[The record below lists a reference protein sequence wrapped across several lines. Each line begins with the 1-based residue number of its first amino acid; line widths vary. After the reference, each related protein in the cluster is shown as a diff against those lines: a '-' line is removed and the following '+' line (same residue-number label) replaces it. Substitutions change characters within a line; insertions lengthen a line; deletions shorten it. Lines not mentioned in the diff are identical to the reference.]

1 MSLTGRHQDT
11 KVSALGRALRVFVP
25 SCSVAVALLAVG
37 CGEPAS
43 LSPARSLSVRPAA
56 DGIHVRFTLSPDDGG
71 GLGIVRGYQVLRGRS
86 AKGPFLPF
94 AHGAIETVK
103 RGKKDTPVRQLV
115 DTSALPGVAYHYQVW
130 ALPEHETGSA
140 SHAGAPPVA
149 ALVGPARRP
158 GTPTSPATSPAPVRG
173 VALAAPV
180 EDDGRH
186 VEISFSLSP
195 DDDAGRRVPIA
206 KYVVLRAARP
216 GGPFR
221 PFIDNDAARPGVVDT
236 PLDPVASELRVRA
249 LAGILGP
256 RAALDPADRPTLAA
270 LVEEGHVRRADAPR
284 ATRQD
289 AATRHL
295 QDLVLSQVAGSS
307 PPDPEAAR
315 ARVVRDTVPGDGPWT
330 YRVYV
335 VPVTG
340 DAVGIG
346 PGRGVSPRT
355 SWFAWSKTNLALVLA
370 AAFALTLFFLRR
382 ARTHGKDMYIRR
394 IAGIDA
400 LEEAVG
406 RATEMG
412 RPILY
417 VPGIDEIQNIQTIA
431 SLLILGRVSEL
442 VARYDSQIKV
452 PCCIPIVATV
462 AEEVVRQGFYNAGRP
477 DQHRPQNIQWISS
490 EQFAFC
496 AGTNGIMLRDKPAT
510 NIFLGRFFGESLI
523 LAETGYVNR
532 AIQIGGTAEITQL
545 PFFIAAC
552 DYAIIGEELFAIS
565 AYMARE
571 PRLLGSIKAADWIK
585 LGILVLVAAVAVGGL
600 LTWLSAPVEGPFAWI
615 AARSLE
621 LVRFLS
627 SGES

>member
-1 MSLTGRHQDT
+1 M
-11 KVSALGRALRVFVP
+11 
-25 SCSVAVALLAVG
+25 LLAALASAG
-37 CGEPAS
+37 CGRESS
-43 LSPARSLSVRPAA
+43 LAPPTRATVRPGP
-56 DGIHVRFTLSPDDGG
+56 DGIRVRFTLSVDDGG

-86 AKGPFLPF
+86 AQGPFLPF
-94 AHGAIETVK
+94 AHGPLETIK
-103 RGKKDTPVRQLV
+103 RGKKETRVRELV
-115 DTSALPGVAYHYQVW
+115 DTSATPGVAYHYQIW
-130 ALPEHETGSA
+130 ALPEHETGSP

-149 ALVGPARRP
+149 VVVGPARRP
-158 GTPTSPATSPAPVRG
+158 GRAPAEPPPAPAPVRG
-173 VALAAPV
+173 VSVSAPE

-206 KYVVLRAARP
+206 KYVVLRAERS

-221 PFIDNDAARPGVVDT
+221 PFIDNDTARPGAPDVPV
-236 PLDPVASELRVRA
+236 DPVASELRVRA

-256 RAALDPADRPTLAA
+256 RAALDPADAPALAR
-270 LVEEGHVRRADAPR
+270 LLESGDVPRGRAPKAR
-284 ATRQD
+284 RQD
-289 AATRHL
+289 AAAEHL
-295 QDLVLSQVAGSS
+295 QELVLSEVAGSS
-307 PPDPEAAR
+307 PPDPAAAR
-315 ARVVRDTVPGDGPWT
+315 ARAVRDTVPGAGPWV
-330 YRVYV
+330 YRVYA
-335 VPVTG
+335 VPATG
-340 DAVGIG
+340 EAVGIG
-346 PGRGVSPRT
+346 TGRGVSPRA
-355 SWFAWSKTNLALVLA
+355 SWFASSKTNLALVLV
-370 AAFALTLFFLRR
+370 AAFVLTLVFLRR
-382 ARTHGKDMYIRR
+382 AQTHGKDMYIRR

-431 SLLILGRVSEL
+431 SILILGRVSEL

-477 DQHRPQNIQWISS
+477 DAHRPQNIQWISS

-585 LGILVLVAAVAVGGL
+585 VGILVVVAAVALGGL
-600 LTWLSAPVEGPFAWI
+600 ATWLAAPVDGPFAWI

-621 LVRFLS
+621 LVSFLS